1 MAQAVNNNL
10 KESIESKNF
19 LYEKQNGICI
29 GCTEHFKL
37 RNLTLDHI
45 IPTSKNGSEHIT
57 NLQLLCH
64 MCNSV
69 KHDRILT
76 TDELRKI
83 INRTPEQIRKDHLAS
98 KIAIARNSK
107 KRYQKIQADPI
118 LREKRKASEQ
128 KRYQKIKA
136 DTILRERHTER
147 NVVDIIKDGEYKF
160 GKSTFKAA
168 IKLKLFESGLN
179 TYAKQYTQAKKWAD
193 TQLYYNLINTED
205 IMAYYKL
212 KITKTR
218 VDKQH
223 SNKKNI

>member
-76 TDELRKI
+76 SHELQKLM
-83 INRTPEQIRKDHLAS
+83 NRTPEQIREDKLAV
-98 KIAIARNSK
+98 
-107 KRYQKIQADPI
+107 KRAHEQKIKTNPI
-118 LREKRKASEQ
+118 LRERKKATQQ
-128 KRYQKIKA
+128 KRQQKIKA

-147 NVVDIIKDGEYKF
+147 SVVDIIKDGEYKF
-160 GKSTFKAA
+160 GKSVFRAA

-179 TYAKQYTQAKKWAD
+179 TYGKTYTQAKKWAD